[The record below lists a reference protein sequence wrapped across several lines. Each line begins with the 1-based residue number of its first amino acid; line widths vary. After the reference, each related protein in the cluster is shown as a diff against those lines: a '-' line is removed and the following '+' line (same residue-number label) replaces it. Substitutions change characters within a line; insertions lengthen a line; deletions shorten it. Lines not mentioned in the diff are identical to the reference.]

1 MQTVFLA
8 VPFNALGARVPKMK
22 RVNLIQQTQS
32 CHKRIAMWA
41 FNCFFFTLVSL
52 SLPPLLPSSRTPLKW
67 ARPCRS
73 STTWAAWGK
82 PSAPWWGATR
92 PPYRTTSPAPWTS
105 RAWRSRLTSEVC
117 VGVWSRGLKWG
128 KKLTSNL
135 KIKWQNS
142 KKWDSR
148 LCCIFAVSKSR
159 FYATPKKSLQVR
171 ILRCLI

>member
-32 CHKRIAMWA
+32 CHKRIATWA
-41 FNCFFFTLVSL
+41 FNCFFFHSLVSL
-52 SLPPLLPSSRTPLKW
+52 SLPPLLPSSRTPLRW

-105 RAWRSRLTSEVC
+105 RAWRSRLTSKVC

-128 KKLTSNL
+128 KNWLQISKLNDKTARNETH
-135 KIKWQNS
+135 
-142 KKWDSR
+142 D
-148 LCCIFAVSKSR
+148 FAVSKSR